1 MFLIRSAVLKSR
13 APAYPVFVAHNESQL
28 KRTGNVGLTPTQQ
41 EIKDTAKTI
50 YDKVAPAFQKPYG
63 VSLSERLTK
72 VTDLNLQQ
80 H

>member
-1 MFLIRSAVLKSR
+1 MGLK
-13 APAYPVFVAHNESQL
+13 
-28 KRTGNVGLTPTQQ
+28 PTQQ
-41 EIKDTAKTI
+41 EIKDTAKAI
-50 YDKVAPAFQKPYG
+50 YDKVAPAFQIPYG